1 MERLPYAQRMRNRCI
16 AITVLVTIII
26 SIIHCSTKDDPQE
39 ASKES
44 SVESAENST
53 TAVTDTLAEAYAY
66 ADTNAFDSVAT
77 ANPNGLAALKGIEDK
92 DFESVATTTTT
103 TENEP
108 QENVRDTA
116 HIKSQKDPY
125 LADKIDILL
134 RRYHPDLGVI
144 LVVDTKTNE
153 ILAWGERR
161 DEKVQ
166 NKPDYIGRATF
177 PAASLAKLVTIAA
190 AMESNRY
197 SLNTPI
203 PMIGRHHTLYL
214 NQLRVPEKYNGP
226 TMELSE
232 AFARS
237 ANPPMA
243 IVGKNV
249 GAKRLLSAAAKLG
262 YNKRVPGNAP
272 NASSYTAPD
281 TGYGLAEVA
290 CGFTTSTTLTPLLAA
305 AQVRAVLTKKPLEIP
320 WARDMAPF
328 APQKPIALDVGK
340 FSENTYYGLRESM
353 LRSVTQGTARKH
365 MSTKNMA
372 RKNFEALRLGGKTGS
387 LDGTDPAGRY
397 DWFMGFAESKTD
409 PSKSIVV
416 IVMQMH
422 KEIRSQPATQV
433 AATVINYWA
442 HQNLGLKK

>member
-1 MERLPYAQRMRNRCI
+1 MERLPYAQRMRNRAI
-16 AITVLVTIII
+16 AITVLILIIVAI
-26 SIIHCSTKDDPQE
+26 VHCSTKDEVAPTVKNQE
-39 ASKES
+39 
-44 SVESAENST
+44 
-53 TAVTDTLAEAYAY
+53 TAPAIDSLADTAAFITDFS
-66 ADTNAFDSVAT
+66 DTNAFDSIISE
-77 ANPNGLAALKGIEDK
+77 NPNGLAALTGIDDNDFDKSLDSAGTEDG
-92 DFESVATTTTT
+92 T
-103 TENEP
+103 N
-108 QENVRDTA
+108 NVRDTL
-116 HIKSQKDPY
+116 HIKSQKNPF
-125 LADKIDILL
+125 LAEKIDILL
-134 RRYHPDLGVI
+134 RRYHPDLGII

-153 ILAWGERR
+153 IIAWGERR
-161 DEKVQ
+161 DGKVR
-166 NKPDYIGRATF
+166 NKPDWIGRPTF

-249 GAKRLLSAAAKLG
+249 GARRLNAAAAKLG
-262 YNKRVPGNAP
+262 YNKRFPGNAP

-328 APQKPIALDVGK
+328 APQKPLALDIGK

-353 LRSVTQGTARKH
+353 LRSVTQGTAHKH

-387 LDGTDPAGRY
+387 LDGTDPVGRY
-397 DWFMGFAESKTD
+397 DWFMGFAESKAD

-442 HQNLGLKK
+442 HQNINPKK